1 MTNKE
6 VHITHCISLE
16 SSNNSHSFG
25 DMLNDSK
32 YINKEKDIDNL
43 YIEDTQHKYDQ
54 NILTFINKRKRGRY
68 PNSLNSHSCS
78 KLISFLQFQQ
88 EAPSTKKIPLKVANS
103 ERIEFIDGK
112 ITMNQLN
119 ISNKNSESDLLVEDE
134 GNLFS
139 REFEFDYKAKDQ
151 LKICGYYGGI
161 EGKKFYYN
169 EKEFD
174 VGISEN
180 KNENESAIEKIGK
193 DISKISG
200 EEGENGKSAMVYE
213 EEEEQGK
220 NDKEKELLD
229 LVRRNE
235 EEDERELNQKNGNED
250 VNKEK
255 ENEIV
260 KENNDINND
269 NNGNENVKE
278 EEVKG
283 DERENEEINKIQEI
297 HEDNNDNINKQEDDV
312 KKEDNIDNKQEND
325 VNKDENID
333 NKQEEDVNKD
343 ENIDNKQENDVNK
356 DENIDEQK
364 DDDVNKKIN
373 IDKQKD
379 DVNKEENVENQND
392 DAHKED
398 NTEKQIEDVHKEE
411 NIDKQRDDV
420 NKNQNI
426 NNTQKDVVN
435 EDDNGDKSKE
445 DAHKDENVNK
455 LKDDSNKEENVNKLK
470 DDINQEENISKQE
483 DNYQNTENLID
494 NNINP
499 TEKLSEIINDPDN
512 NNKDIK
518 ENIINNNNK
527 NVEIIDINK
536 NLENKESKTIEN
548 NKSLIVPPQENLDK
562 NNELNHIKEETYN
575 NNNNNANNQQN
586 EEIIKQEN
594 NKTEPKENIPPNQNE
609 NNKEQQQNIQPTKD
623 ITNNNPQQ
631 IKHNISNDKQQTIP
645 PNNEIINNNNPQQLK
660 PKTSNNIKELPKI
673 QINNTSNIQQP
684 SLNTSNIYQPK
695 QQITD
700 RPIIPL
706 EDRLKW
712 NGDELEEQQQSINKS
727 KRNSLNALKKHPKN
741 KSISSNNSD
750 SIVLSPFIPST
761 NKPSQI
767 NGLYNHNTV
776 KRNSQKIKLTSKP
789 RNEIIKQQLND
800 SFQSNSNNTQHQH
813 QKLNNNNSIS
823 HDKEYTNNDNKYNYQ
838 PHQLKPLGSNDSF
851 QNPTPTISSNM
862 SRLAEIK
869 KYHVFNKTK
878 NFFFAD
884 CNQQQQIK
892 LKPKSGFMYPNKL
905 LKSNRTLSG
914 GKILMSGITEKHFQ
928 RYIDYYKTL
937 MQDKSNPY
945 SVYWNEKFFNKHKDN
960 HEQIIYH
967 DINSY
972 APTVLKRRLVLNG
985 NADTSNKRRNSVSPQ
1000 YELIEKTYL
1009 GNNYKKQTNAKTNNG
1024 ITHQNGINVIK
1035 YNSSDNTS
1043 INNDSNR
1050 NDKKK
1055 MQTIDNVKYPSIY
1068 KYFH

>member
-32 YINKEKDIDNL
+32 YINKKKDIDNL

-68 PNSLNSHSCS
+68 LNSLNSHSCS
-78 KLISFLQFQQ
+78 KFISFLQFQQ
-88 EAPSTKKIPLKVANS
+88 ETPSTRKLPLKVANS

-119 ISNKNSESDLLVEDE
+119 ISNKNLESDLLVEDE

-174 VGISEN
+174 VGVNEN
-180 KNENESAIEKIGK
+180 RNENESAIEKIGK

-235 EEDERELNQKNGNED
+235 EEDEREINQKNGDKD

-255 ENEIV
+255 ENEII

-269 NNGNENVKE
+269 NIGNEDGKE
-278 EEVKG
+278 EIKEDG
-283 DERENEEINKIQEI
+283 RENEEINKIQEI
-297 HEDNNDNINKQEDDV
+297 HENVINNDNMNKQEDNI

-325 VNKDENID
+325 TNK
-333 NKQEEDVNKD
+333 V
-343 ENIDNKQENDVNK
+343 
-356 DENIDEQK
+356 ENIDEQK
-364 DDDVNKKIN
+364 DDDDNANKEEN
-373 IDKQKD
+373 FAKQKD
-379 DVNKEENVENQND
+379 DVNKEDNNDKQKDNVNKVENVKNQND

-398 NTEKQIEDVHKEE
+398 NIDKQIDNVHKEE
-411 NIDKQRDDV
+411 NVHERKDNDV
-420 NKNQNI
+420 NKNENI
-426 NNTQKDVVN
+426 NNIQKDVVN
-435 EDDNGDKSKE
+435 EEENFDEQKE
-445 DAHKDENVNK
+445 DAHKDKNVNK
-455 LKDDSNKEENVNKLK
+455 LKDDGNKEENVNKLK
-470 DDINQEENISKQE
+470 DNVNQEENTSKQE
-483 DNYQNTENLID
+483 DNNQNTDNLID

-499 TEKLSEIINDPDN
+499 TEKLSEIINNPN
-512 NNKDIK
+512 NNNSDIK
-518 ENIINNNNK
+518 ENIINNDNN
-527 NVEIIDINK
+527 NVEIIDNNK
-536 NLENKESKTIEN
+536 NLENNESKTIES

-562 NNELNHIKEETYN
+562 KNELTHIKDETHN
-575 NNNNNANNQQN
+575 NNNNDANLKQN

-594 NKTEPKENIPPNQNE
+594 NKTEPKENIPPNKND

-623 ITNNNPQQ
+623 ITNHNPQQ
-631 IKHNISNDKQQTIP
+631 LKSNISNDKQQTIP
-645 PNNEIINNNNPQQLK
+645 PNNEIINNKNQQQFK
-660 PKTSNNIKELPKI
+660 PKTSNDIKELPKI

-695 QQITD
+695 QQTTD
-700 RPIIPL
+700 RHIILL

-767 NGLYNHNTV
+767 TGLYNHNTV

-800 SFQSNSNNTQHQH
+800 SFQSNSNNTQHHHHH
-813 QKLNNNNSIS
+813 QKPNNNSSIS
-823 HDKEYTNNDNKYNYQ
+823 HDKESINNDSKFNYQ

-851 QNPTPTISSNM
+851 QNPTPTISSNT

-892 LKPKSGFMYPNKL
+892 IKPKSGFMYPNKS

-928 RYIDYYKTL
+928 RYMDYYKTL

-945 SVYWNEKFFNKHKDN
+945 SVYWNEKFFNKHKDNHN

-1024 ITHQNGINVIK
+1024 ITHQNCIK

-1043 INNDSNR
+1043 INNDLNR